1 MSSWVAPELGA
12 LSERL
17 APYAR
22 DSFERAAT
30 LAAELHAEELSLE
43 HWLVALLADE
53 TCAATRVVLHAF
65 ADPETIGVEVRALCA
80 GIMVVGSERTLPF
93 SVLGVEALQA
103 ARAGAFARPE
113 ATVTPADVLDAAFAR
128 VRPELRARLALVPH
142 AQLASAAA
150 PTPEHVPGA
159 VEDSSRADEPLFRRF
174 APSAL
179 RALGASCR
187 AAASLGRSAIGP
199 AHLALGSLE
208 ADEELRARTGLTPAR
223 VRMISS
229 GLDAD
234 ETPLPER
241 TLPGDAGL
249 VALLRALPAR
259 AETLDVLGWL
269 LAHGSEELT
278 ALLRRQKVT
287 PALFERCR
295 DVYRDPS

>member
-1 MSSWVAPELGA
+1 MSSWAAPELEA

-22 DSFERAAT
+22 DSFERAAL
-30 LAAELHAEELSLE
+30 LAAELHAEELSPE
-43 HWLVALLADE
+43 HWLAALLADE
-53 TCAATRVVLHAF
+53 SCAATRVVLHAF
-65 ADPETIGVEVRALCA
+65 ADPETIGIEVRALCA

-93 SVLGVEALQA
+93 SVRGVEALHA
-103 ARAGAFARPE
+103 ARASALERAE
-113 ATVTPADVLDAAFAR
+113 ASVTPADVLVAALAR
-128 VRPELRARLALVPH
+128 VRPELEARLALVPG
-142 AQLASAAA
+142 AQLASAVA
-150 PTPEHVPGA
+150 PTPEHVQGA
-159 VEDSSRADEPLFRRF
+159 PDRADEPLFRRF
-174 APSAL
+174 APAAL

-223 VRMISS
+223 VRMLSS

-234 ETPLPER
+234 DTPLPER
-241 TLPGDAGL
+241 TLPGDADL

-269 LAHGSEELT
+269 LAHGREELT

-295 DVYRDPS
+295 EVYRDPT